1 MVTGTWRRMVTSAW
15 RSWSMVA
22 GAWRR
27 MVAGAWS
34 LENGRWCTEELEL
47 VASSW
52 RSWSIVASAWRTWS
66 WMDALAGWIR

>member
-1 MVTGTWRRMVTSAW
+1 
-15 RSWSMVA
+15 MVA